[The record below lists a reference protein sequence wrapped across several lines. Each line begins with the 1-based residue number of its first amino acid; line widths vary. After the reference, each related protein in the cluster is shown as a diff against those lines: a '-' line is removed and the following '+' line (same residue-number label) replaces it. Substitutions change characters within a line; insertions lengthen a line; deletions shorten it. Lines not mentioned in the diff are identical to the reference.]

1 MKKMLLILSLIL
13 PLGSVVPATAAGASD
28 NAVSRF
34 ETTVATAVGGNG
46 RITFYAGNTD
56 AVFHIYSITG
66 QLLKTM
72 RLSADGHASLDMPKG
87 FYVVRC
93 NGQWSRKVV
102 VK

>member
-1 MKKMLLILSLIL
+1 MKRLLYILLTSMA
-13 PLGSVVPATAAGASD
+13 LGCGTMSAANDGTAPQQRIEAVANAT
-28 NAVSRF
+28 
-34 ETTVATAVGGNG
+34 GGSG
-46 RITFYAGNTD
+46 RINFVAGNSD

-66 QLLKTM
+66 QLLKTV

-93 NGQWSRKVV
+93 NGQWSRKVI